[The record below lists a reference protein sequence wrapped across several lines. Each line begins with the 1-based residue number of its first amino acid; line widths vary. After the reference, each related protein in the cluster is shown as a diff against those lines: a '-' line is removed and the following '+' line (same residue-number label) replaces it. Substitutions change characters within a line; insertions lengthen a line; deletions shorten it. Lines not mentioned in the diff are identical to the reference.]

1 MAEAGLSV
9 KELCMSDKA
18 AASGK
23 ERKPRQM
30 PSSFTILFGC
40 LLLVAIAL
48 WVVSSFSPDV
58 QAATLGNFMASPFL
72 GFESAMQVCVFILVL
87 GGFLGVVQKTGALD
101 TGIAVLVRKLGGN
114 DLLLVPVL
122 MLAFGICGSTYGML
136 EESVPFYLL
145 LASVTFAMGWDPL
158 VGCMVV
164 LMGCGLGVLGSTVN
178 PFSTGLAL
186 DALKAAGIPYDQG
199 LMIGIGL
206 VMFAIAEISGIIFVM
221 RYAKCVRTDRAA
233 SSLTPE
239 EWETAER
246 LYGDK
251 DGDSAEDA
259 HVELSKIQKRVLVL
273 FALTFVVMIIGFI
286 PWQTFGVGLFD
297 IGAKGDDLSTAWS
310 ALLTG
315 LPLGQW
321 YFTECGIW
329 FFTMTI
335 IIGKVA
341 GMQEKELVDTILHG
355 CADLVSV
362 ALVVAVARGVS
373 VLMSITGLDVWIL
386 TNAAN
391 ALAGVS
397 ATVFAP
403 LSYALYFALSFLI
416 PSSTGMATVSMPIM
430 GPLAASLGF
439 APEAMVAIYLATHGV
454 VAMITPTC
462 GSIMAGLELAQV
474 SYATYIK
481 TAAKYM
487 VLLTVITVSF
497 VTVLMLV
504 L

>member
-1 MAEAGLSV
+1 MRQDIV
-9 KELCMSDKA
+9 KK
-18 AASGK
+18 K
-23 ERKPRQM
+23 RRM
-30 PSSFTILFGC
+30 PTSFTILFGC
-40 LLLVAIAL
+40 LLLVAAAS
-48 WVVSSFSPDV
+48 WVVTAISPDV
-58 QAATLGNFMASPFL
+58 QGATLASILASPFL

-101 TGIAVLVRKLGGN
+101 AGIAALVHRLGGN

-122 MLAFGICGSTYGML
+122 MLAFGVCGSTYGML

-145 LASVTFAMGWDPL
+145 LASVTFAIGWDPL

-164 LMGCGLGVLGSTVN
+164 LLGCGLGVLGSTVN

-186 DALKAAGIPYDQG
+186 DALKAAGISYDQG
-199 LMIGIGL
+199 LMIAIGL
-206 VMFAIAEISGIIFVM
+206 ALFAVSEVSGIVFVM
-221 RYAKCVRTDRAA
+221 RYARRVRADRTA
-233 SSLTPE
+233 SALSPE
-239 EWETAER
+239 EWSIAER
-246 LYGDK
+246 AYG
-251 DGDSAEDA
+251 GNRMLHDSEPARLTTA
-259 HVELSKIQKRVLVL
+259 QKRTLLL
-273 FALTFVVMIIGFI
+273 FALTFTIMIVGFV
-286 PWQTFGVGLFD
+286 PWETFGVTLFSQGGSSED
-297 IGAKGDDLSTAWS
+297 PSTAWS

-335 IIGKVA
+335 VIGKVA
-341 GMQEKELVDTILHG
+341 GLHEKELVDTILAG
-355 CADLVSV
+355 CANLVSV

-373 VLMSITGLDVWIL
+373 VLMSTTGLDVWIL
-386 TNAAN
+386 QNAAS
-391 ALAGVS
+391 ALSGMS

-430 GPLAASLGF
+430 GPLAANLGF

-462 GSIMAGLELAQV
+462 GSIMAGLELAHI
-474 SYATYIK
+474 SYQTYIK
-481 TAAKYM
+481 TTIGYM
-487 VLLTVITVSF
+487 AFLALITVIL
-497 VTVLMLV
+497 VTVLMLS

>member
-40 LLLVAIAL
+40 LLLVAIAS

-221 RYAKCVRTDRAA
+221 RYAKRVRTDRAA

-341 GMQEKELVDTILHG
+341 GMQEKELVDIILHG

-362 ALVVAVARGVS
+362 
-373 VLMSITGLDVWIL
+373 
-386 TNAAN
+386 

>member
-1 MAEAGLSV
+1 
-9 KELCMSDKA
+9 
-18 AASGK
+18 
-23 ERKPRQM
+23 
-30 PSSFTILFGC
+30 
-40 LLLVAIAL
+40 
-48 WVVSSFSPDV
+48 
-58 QAATLGNFMASPFL
+58 
-72 GFESAMQVCVFILVL
+72 
-87 GGFLGVVQKTGALD
+87 
-101 TGIAVLVRKLGGN
+101 
-114 DLLLVPVL
+114 
-122 MLAFGICGSTYGML
+122 
-136 EESVPFYLL
+136 
-145 LASVTFAMGWDPL
+145 
-158 VGCMVV
+158 
-164 LMGCGLGVLGSTVN
+164 
-178 PFSTGLAL
+178 
-186 DALKAAGIPYDQG
+186 
-199 LMIGIGL
+199 
-206 VMFAIAEISGIIFVM
+206 
-221 RYAKCVRTDRAA
+221 
-233 SSLTPE
+233 
-239 EWETAER
+239 
-246 LYGDK
+246 
-251 DGDSAEDA
+251 
-259 HVELSKIQKRVLVL
+259 
-273 FALTFVVMIIGFI
+273 MIIGFI

-297 IGAKGDDLSTAWS
+297 IGATGDDLSTAWS

-397 ATVFAP
+397 AAVFAP

-439 APEAMVAIYLATHGV
+439 APEAMVATYLATHGV

-487 VLLTVITVSF
+487 ALLTVITVSF

>member
-1 MAEAGLSV
+1 MCFVV

-40 LLLVAIAL
+40 LLLVAIAS

-206 VMFAIAEISGIIFVM
+206 AMFAIAEISGIIFSSCGM
-221 RYAKCVRTDRAA
+221 PNAVRADRAA

-286 PWQTFGVGLFD
+286 PWQTFGVGLL
-297 IGAKGDDLSTAWS
+297 ISAPRAITSAPHGAR
-310 ALLTG
+310 
-315 LPLGQW
+315 
-321 YFTECGIW
+321 F
-329 FFTMTI
+329 
-335 IIGKVA
+335 
-341 GMQEKELVDTILHG
+341 
-355 CADLVSV
+355 
-362 ALVVAVARGVS
+362 
-373 VLMSITGLDVWIL
+373 
-386 TNAAN
+386 
-391 ALAGVS
+391 
-397 ATVFAP
+397 
-403 LSYALYFALSFLI
+403 
-416 PSSTGMATVSMPIM
+416 
-430 GPLAASLGF
+430 
-439 APEAMVAIYLATHGV
+439 
-454 VAMITPTC
+454 
-462 GSIMAGLELAQV
+462 
-474 SYATYIK
+474 
-481 TAAKYM
+481 
-487 VLLTVITVSF
+487 
-497 VTVLMLV
+497 
-504 L
+504 

>member
-1 MAEAGLSV
+1 MSQTSTDAG
-9 KELCMSDKA
+9 K
-18 AASGK
+18 G
-23 ERKPRQM
+23 RKKRQM

-40 LLLVAIAL
+40 LLLVAVAS
-48 WVVSSFSPDV
+48 WAVSLFTTDV
-58 QAATLGNFMASPFL
+58 RAATVADFMASPFL

-122 MLAFGICGSTYGML
+122 MLAFGVCGSTYGML
-136 EESVPFYLL
+136 EESVPFYLP

-186 DALKAAGIPYDQG
+186 DALKAAGIAYDQG

-206 VMFAIAEISGIIFVM
+206 VMFVIAEVTGIVFVM
-221 RYAKCVRTDRAA
+221 RYAKRVRADRA
-233 SSLTPE
+233 SSALTPE
-239 EWETAER
+239 EWQIAER
-246 LYGDK
+246 IYGDR
-251 DGDSAEDA
+251 GIGSPEGAA
-259 HVELSKIQKRVLVL
+259 PRLSKVQKRVLVL
-273 FALTFVVMIIGFI
+273 FALTFAVMIVGFI
-286 PWQTFGVGLFD
+286 PWQTFGVTLFD
-297 IGAKGDDLSTAWS
+297 IGGTADNPGAAWS
-310 ALLTG
+310 AQLTG
-315 LPLGQW
+315 LPLGEW

-329 FFTMTI
+329 FFTMTVV
-335 IIGKVA
+335 IGKVA
-341 GMQEKELVDTILHG
+341 GMHEKELVDTILHG

-373 VLMSITGLDVWIL
+373 VLMSTTGLDVWIL

-416 PSSTGMATVSMPIM
+416 PSSTGMATVSMPVM

-439 APEAMVAIYLATHGV
+439 APEAMIAVYLATHGV

-481 TAAKYM
+481 TAARYM
-487 VLLTVITVSF
+487 ALLTAITVVF

>member
-1 MAEAGLSV
+1 MVGKTPDGE
-9 KELCMSDKA
+9 
-18 AASGK
+18 SG
-23 ERKPRQM
+23 RKKRQM
-30 PSSFTILFGC
+30 PSSFSILFGC
-40 LLLVAIAL
+40 LLLVAVAS
-48 WVVSSFSPDV
+48 WAVSAFTADV
-58 QAATLGNFMASPFL
+58 QPATLADFMASPFL

-122 MLAFGICGSTYGML
+122 MLAFGVCGSTYGML

-145 LASVTFAMGWDPL
+145 LSSVTFAMGWDPL

-178 PFSTGLAL
+178 PFSSGLAF
-186 DALKAAGIPYDQG
+186 DALRAAGIPYDQG
-199 LMIGIGL
+199 LMIGLGL
-206 VMFAIAEISGIIFVM
+206 LMFVVAEATGIIFVM
-221 RYAKCVRTDRAA
+221 RYAKKVRGDRAA
-233 SSLTPE
+233 SALTAE
-239 EWETAER
+239 EWAEAEVLHGGKSAGR
-246 LYGDK
+246 DK
-251 DGDSAEDA
+251 EAAISP
-259 HVELSKIQKRVLVL
+259 VQKRVLIL

-286 PWQTFGVGLFD
+286 PWQTFGVTLFD
-297 IGAKGDDLSTAWS
+297 LGGTADNPGTAWS

-329 FFTMTI
+329 FFFMSI
-335 IIGKVA
+335 VIGKVA
-341 GMQEKELVDTILHG
+341 GMCEKELVDTILHG

-373 VLMSITGLDVWIL
+373 VLMSTTGLDVWIL
-386 TNAAN
+386 ENAAA
-391 ALAGVS
+391 ALSGVS
-397 ATVFAP
+397 AVVFAP

-430 GPLAASLGF
+430 GPLAADLGF
-439 APEAMVAIYLATHGV
+439 APEAMIAVYLATHGV

-462 GSIMAGLELAQV
+462 GSIMAGLELAHIT
-474 SYATYIK
+474 YGTYIK
-481 TAAKYM
+481 TVAKYM
-487 VLLTVITVSF
+487 ALLTA
-497 VTVLMLV
+497 VTVAMVTVFMLV

>member
-1 MAEAGLSV
+1 
-9 KELCMSDKA
+9 MSDKA

-40 LLLVAIAL
+40 LLLVAIAS

-206 VMFAIAEISGIIFVM
+206 VMFAIAEISGIILSCGM
-221 RYAKCVRTDRAA
+221 PSA
-233 SSLTPE
+233 SAP
-239 EWETAER
+239 TAPPHR
-246 LYGDK
+246 SPPRNGRPP
-251 DGDSAEDA
+251 S
-259 HVELSKIQKRVLVL
+259 V
-273 FALTFVVMIIGFI
+273 
-286 PWQTFGVGLFD
+286 
-297 IGAKGDDLSTAWS
+297 STATRTAIPPRTRTS
-310 ALLTG
+310 
-315 LPLGQW
+315 
-321 YFTECGIW
+321 
-329 FFTMTI
+329 
-335 IIGKVA
+335 
-341 GMQEKELVDTILHG
+341 
-355 CADLVSV
+355 
-362 ALVVAVARGVS
+362 
-373 VLMSITGLDVWIL
+373 
-386 TNAAN
+386 
-391 ALAGVS
+391 
-397 ATVFAP
+397 
-403 LSYALYFALSFLI
+403 SF
-416 PSSTGMATVSMPIM
+416 PKFKS
-430 GPLAASLGF
+430 ASLF
-439 APEAMVAIYLATHGV
+439 SSPSRL
-454 VAMITPTC
+454 
-462 GSIMAGLELAQV
+462 S
-474 SYATYIK
+474 S
-481 TAAKYM
+481 
-487 VLLTVITVSF
+487 
-497 VTVLMLV
+497 
-504 L
+504 